1 MLKASSLF
9 ERYLRSN
16 ILKLRLRVLVS
27 SVNQGAVFFI
37 DRFLITSGATYL
49 MAVDNALLK
58 SSGDYPQCSN
68 ILKLLSVCFSCLFVK
83 ET

>member
-27 SVNQGAVFFI
+27 SLNQGAVFFI
-37 DRFLITSGATYL
+37 DRFLITSGAT
-49 MAVDNALLK
+49 VDNALLK